1 MGMNRFIEILFIFK
15 ALSRRPVQSW
25 RYYFRLSISQ
35 INSCK
40 LRIWFWSE
48 WKAIQSELS
57 KEQFHIQCQD
67 IYPEL
72 MEDLQKLVASP
83 MVTGLTVTKS
93 RMESNFILAENEFPS
108 TFLKALATSGVET
121 KWAPTY
127 ILISSFELSKR
138 LVSYSLYFVNISDIW
153 ISGWK
158 TVFSIWWEAKV
169 LKSGSRW
176 NFYTWASHMHR
187 KPFCRSSILEEWGS
201 HLHILPRCRWGT
213 LANFK
218 FKLFFKT
225 SSEHPDS
232 TDHDQGQWEK
242 RVLKS
247 LNSMCMELGQSLA
260 KPRCQNEQ
268 QELISESDLP
278 PPIGDLQKMGGGL
291 PVPKPLFLSAVQ
303 PNWDRKK
310 R

>member
-1 MGMNRFIEILFIFK
+1 MNRFIEILFIFK

-83 MVTGLTVTKS
+83 LVTGLTVTKS

-121 KWAPTY
+121 KWAPTH
-127 ILISSFELSKR
+127 ILISSFALSKG
-138 LVSYSLYFVNISDIW
+138 LVSYSLYFANISDIW

-176 NFYTWASHMHR
+176 IFYDTWASH
-187 KPFCRSSILEEWGS
+187 KESPFAGAAFWKSEGATCIYCQGAGEEPW
-201 HLHILPRCRWGT
+201 PT
-213 LANFK
+213 
-218 FKLFFKT
+218 
-225 SSEHPDS
+225 
-232 TDHDQGQWEK
+232 
-242 RVLKS
+242 
-247 LNSMCMELGQSLA
+247 
-260 KPRCQNEQ
+260 
-268 QELISESDLP
+268 
-278 PPIGDLQKMGGGL
+278 
-291 PVPKPLFLSAVQ
+291 
-303 PNWDRKK
+303 
-310 R
+310 

>member
-1 MGMNRFIEILFIFK
+1 MKIL
-15 ALSRRPVQSW
+15 
-25 RYYFRLSISQ
+25 FRLSISQ

-48 WKAIQSELS
+48 WKSIQSELS

-83 MVTGLTVTKS
+83 LVTGLTVTKS

-176 NFYTWASHMHR
+176 IFYTWASHIDR

-213 LANFK
+213 LANLVQTFLQDLK
-218 FKLFFKT
+218 WTHRFNWSWSGSMGEESVEEFELNVHGAR
-225 SSEHPDS
+225 SEPR
-232 TDHDQGQWEK
+232 QA
-242 RVLKS
+242 S
-247 LNSMCMELGQSLA
+247 L
-260 KPRCQNEQ
+260 
-268 QELISESDLP
+268 SERAA
-278 PPIGDLQKMGGGL
+278 GTY
-291 PVPKPLFLSAVQ
+291 
-303 PNWDRKK
+303 
-310 R
+310 

>member
-1 MGMNRFIEILFIFK
+1 MKIL
-15 ALSRRPVQSW
+15 
-25 RYYFRLSISQ
+25 FRLSISQ

-48 WKAIQSELS
+48 WKSIQSELS

-83 MVTGLTVTKS
+83 LVTGLTVTKS

-176 NFYTWASHMHR
+176 IFYDTWASH
-187 KPFCRSSILEEWGS
+187 KESPFAGAAFWKSEGATCIYCQSAGEEPW
-201 HLHILPRCRWGT
+201 PT
-213 LANFK
+213 
-218 FKLFFKT
+218 
-225 SSEHPDS
+225 
-232 TDHDQGQWEK
+232 
-242 RVLKS
+242 
-247 LNSMCMELGQSLA
+247 
-260 KPRCQNEQ
+260 
-268 QELISESDLP
+268 
-278 PPIGDLQKMGGGL
+278 
-291 PVPKPLFLSAVQ
+291 
-303 PNWDRKK
+303 
-310 R
+310 